1 MLEETH
7 TSRILRAGTCVRE
20 GSGTPRVARHAP
32 DHAQELRTIMNEFD
46 TPTTRVQGEPDP
58 GGRSRRPTRR
68 ALLIVIGLVLAA
80 ATTVVAIHGFHIS
93 GASATPGG
101 GSTGS
106 GSAFRVVQAS
116 QPAPAVSTA
125 TITAR
130 VDPGLV
136 NINVSNRSMGLRG
149 QATGMVLTP
158 SGVVL
163 TNNHVVQGATRITA
177 TDVGNGRTYNASVVG
192 YDRSGDV
199 AVIQLQ
205 GASGLQTVPLGDSTK
220 VSVSAQVLALGNAGG
235 GGGTPRVAQGSV
247 TALQRSIVASDLG
260 GGNAERL
267 SGLIQTDARVQPGDS
282 GGPLVNDGGQVVG
295 MNAAASSLNTTYV
308 SRRSVQGFAI
318 PIDSALTIAKQIEAG
333 TSSAT
338 VHVGPTGFLGV
349 EVVPQPQSAGGS
361 ANVAGSQPRGALI
374 AGALPGYPA
383 AKLGLAQGD
392 VITAVDGQ
400 QVTSASALTDLLSA
414 HHPGDSVQLRWTDPA
429 GQTHAATVK
438 LASGPAA

>member
-1 MLEETH
+1 
-7 TSRILRAGTCVRE
+7 
-20 GSGTPRVARHAP
+20 
-32 DHAQELRTIMNEFD
+32 MNEID
-46 TPTTRVQGEPDP
+46 PPSARVEGEPDP
-58 GGRSRRPTRR
+58 GGRSRRPGRR
-68 ALLIVIGLVLAA
+68 ALPVVIGLMLAA
-80 ATTVVAIHGFHIS
+80 AATVVAIHGFHIS
-93 GASATPGG
+93 GASAARGRA
-101 GSTGS
+101 STGS
-106 GSAFRVVQAS
+106 GSAFSVVQAS
-116 QPAPAVSTA
+116 QPAPPVSTA

-136 NINVSNRSMGLRG
+136 NINVSNHSMGLRG

-177 TDVGNGRTYNASVVG
+177 TDVGNGRIYSASVVG

-205 GASGLQTVPLGDSTK
+205 GASGLQTVPLGDSST
-220 VSVSAQVLALGNAGG
+220 VSVSAKVFALGNAGG

-247 TALQRSIVASDLG
+247 TALQRSITASDLG

-267 SGLIQTDARVQPGDS
+267 HGLIQTDARVQPGDS

-308 SRRSVQGFAI
+308 SQRSVQGFAI

-349 EVVPQPQSAGGS
+349 EVVPPPQSAGGS
-361 ANVAGSQPRGALI
+361 AHVAGPQGALI

-383 AKLGLAQGD
+383 ARLGLAQGD

>member
-1 MLEETH
+1 
-7 TSRILRAGTCVRE
+7 
-20 GSGTPRVARHAP
+20 
-32 DHAQELRTIMNEFD
+32 MNEFD
-46 TPTTRVQGEPDP
+46 PPPAGFRGEPDS
-58 GGRSRRPTRR
+58 GGVPSRRRGR
-68 ALLIVIGLVLAA
+68 KALPLVVGLVLAGA
-80 ATTVVAIHGFHIS
+80 VTVVAIHGFHIS
-93 GASATPGG
+93 GASAAQGG
-101 GSTGS
+101 ATTGS
-106 GSAFRVVQAS
+106 GSAFSVVQAS
-116 QPAPAVSTA
+116 QPAPPVSA
-125 TITAR
+125 STINAR
-130 VDPGLV
+130 IDPGLV
-136 NINVSNRSMGLRG
+136 NITVSTHSTGLRG

-177 TDVGNGRTYNASVVG
+177 TDVGNGRTYSASVVG

-205 GASGLQTVPLGDSTK
+205 GASGLKTVPLGDSST
-220 VSVSAQVLALGNAGG
+220 VSVSAKVLALGNAGG
-235 GGGTPRVAQGSV
+235 GGGTPRMAQGTV
-247 TALQRSIVASDLG
+247 TALDRSIVASDLG

-267 SGLIQTDARVQPGDS
+267 RGLIQTDARVQPGDS

-295 MNAAASSLNTTYV
+295 MDAAASALNTTYV
-308 SRRSVQGFAI
+308 SQRSVQGFAI
-318 PIDSALTIAKQIEAG
+318 PIDSALAIAKQIEAG

-349 EVVPQPQSAGGS
+349 EVVPSPQSPGGS
-361 ANVAGSQPRGALI
+361 VNAAGPQSPGALV

-392 VITAVDGQ
+392 VISAVDGQ

-414 HHPGDSVQLRWTDPA
+414 HHPGDSVRISWTDPA